1 MASGGYATAALV
13 RGADARDR
21 LATLDGHEALVVD
34 AAGRVAP
41 PPPPAGRGGAGTRDR
56 LAGAIGANGG

>member
-1 MASGGYATAALV
+1 MASGVYATAALA

-34 AAGRVAP
+34 
-41 PPPPAGRGGAGTRDR
+41 PPAGRHHRHR
-56 LAGAIGANGG
+56 LAGAGRARAIGWPGR